1 MKKLEEI
8 FKCLSTKDVILDTD
22 VSNELDDYYA
32 IAYLFRH
39 KDRFNIKGITIAP
52 FAPIYNKKVKDIQE
66 GLEASLH
73 DTWDLLHLMGEDDF
87 RQVYVGSDRFLENEQ
102 TPVESDAA
110 DFIIQCS
117 KAYNENHRLYIIA
130 IGAITNV
137 ASALLKDPALKDRIA
152 IVWLGGNADFVPY
165 NHEFNLIQDVPA
177 ARVVMGTDVPF
188 LQVPCQG
195 VVSAFTTGKC
205 EMDCFMKG
213 KNPVCD
219 YLYEKTI
226 STAAEFTQIPTW
238 SRVIWDV
245 VAVAAL
251 LNEDEKYM
259 HITEK
264 PRRLPMMDSGLYE
277 NEPLP
282 LSMLCVEQVSR
293 DGLMYDL
300 FTTLYQYGHKG
311 M

>member
-1 MKKLEEI
+1 METI
-8 FKCLSTKDVILDTD
+8 FKPRAGMDVILDTD
-22 VSNELDDYYA
+22 VYNELDDYYA
-32 IAYLFRH
+32 IAYLFGH

-52 FAPIYNKKVKDIQE
+52 FAPIYNKKVKDVPE
-66 GLEASLH
+66 GLEASLRE
-73 DTWDLLHLMGEDDF
+73 TWELLHLMGEDGFGD
-87 RQVYVGSDRFLENEQ
+87 VYVGSPRFMDDEH
-102 TPVESDAA
+102 TPVQSEAA
-110 DFIIQCS
+110 DFILRCS
-117 KAYNENHRLYIIA
+117 KGYSADNRLYIIA

-137 ASALLKDPALKDRIA
+137 ASALLQDPSLKDRIA

-165 NHEFNLIQDVPA
+165 NNEFNLIQDVMA

-188 LQVPCQG
+188 MQVPCQG
-195 VVSAFTTGKC
+195 VVSAFTTGQC

-219 YLYEKTI
+219 YLYEKTV
-226 STAAEFTQIPTW
+226 STAAEFTKLPTW

-251 LNEDEKYM
+251 LNDGGRYM

-264 PRRLPMMDSGLYE
+264 PRRLPMPETGLYE
-277 NEPLP
+277 LLPLP
-282 LSMLCVEQVSR
+282 LTMLCVQQINR

-300 FTTLYQYGHKG
+300 FTTLYQYGR
-311 M
+311 

>member
-1 MKKLEEI
+1 MQKLDGI
-8 FKCLSTKDVILDTD
+8 FQPASCKDVILDTD
-22 VSNELDDYYA
+22 VNNELDDYYA
-32 IAYLFRH
+32 IAYLFGN
-39 KDRFNIKGITIAP
+39 KDRFHIKGITIAP
-52 FAPIYNKKVKDIQE
+52 FAPIYNKKVKDVQE
-66 GLEASLH
+66 GLEASLR
-73 DTWDLLHLMGEDDF
+73 DTWDLLHLMGEDGFKD
-87 RQVYVGSDRFLENEQ
+87 VYVGSPRFLKNEQ

-110 DFIIQCS
+110 DFIIECS
-117 KAYNENHRLYIIA
+117 KTYTEDNRLYIIA

-137 ASALLKDPALKDRIA
+137 ASALLKDPTLKDRIA
-152 IVWLGGNADFVPY
+152 IVWLGGNAEFVPY

-188 LQVPCQG
+188 MQVPCQG

-205 EMDCFMKG
+205 EMDHFMKG

-226 STAAEFTQIPTW
+226 STAAEFTKIPTW

-251 LNEDEKYM
+251 LNDDGRYM
-259 HITEK
+259 HIAEK
-264 PRRLPMMDSGLYE
+264 KRQLPMPETGLYE
-277 NEPLP
+277 KDPLP
-282 LSMLCVEQVSR
+282 LTMLCVEQVHR

-300 FTTLYQYGHKG
+300 FCTLYKYADR
-311 M
+311 